1 MLYHQLT
8 ASSIAEHDFS
18 DLRAV
23 VDVAVK
29 TREREVVVGL
39 DSIASLDDSVI
50 RELIRA
56 LRRLREIGGA
66 LRLDTTR
73 SSICASLR
81 ENGLD
86 RIFPILAPA

>member
-1 MLYHQLT
+1 MLYHRLA
-8 ASSIAEHDFS
+8 ASSAEHDFS
-18 DLRAV
+18 DLHAV

-39 DSIASLDDSVI
+39 DSIASLDDAVI

-56 LRRLREIGGA
+56 LRRLRDVGGA
-66 LRLDTTR
+66 VRLDTSR
-73 SSICASLR
+73 SSICAALR

-86 RIFPILAPA
+86 RIFQILAPV